1 MKKKSDIQIFLAHA
15 NEDKPEVIK
24 LYERLKKAGY
34 QPWLDKKNLLPGQNW
49 RTAIRN
55 AIKESQL
62 FIACLSQRSIA
73 KQGFVQREFKMAL
86 GQYANRPANSI
97 YLIPLRLNDCQIPD
111 LRQEEYGVNLRDL
124 HWLDY
129 WEADGFELLEKT
141 ITFEFGPFTTKPE
154 PSKVPTF
161 SFETV
166 YVNWSAQPIRRQ
178 AGQVEYFR
186 EALGDGVSLDMVKIP
201 GGTFLMGTEDEEIER
216 LCKKHDLEWFRP
228 EAPQHEVRIPEFYM
242 GRYAVTQA
250 QWRAIASRIELKVER
265 DLKSDPAYF
274 KDGKDSDNR
283 PVESIT
289 WYDAVEFCQRLSK
302 LSRKTY
308 RLPSEAEWE
317 YACRAGT
324 KTPFHF
330 GETITTDLAN
340 YRGTDYVYNG
350 KPQPGIYAEEPRG
363 KYREQTTAV
372 GSFPPNSF
380 GLYDMHGNVLEWC
393 ADIAHGNYQGA
404 PTDGSSWIDK
414 DENDNHYCVL
424 RGGSWSNLPA
434 NCRSAYRYGVV
445 PGSDGY
451 GVGFRLVCAFSR
463 IS

>member
-49 RTAIRN
+49 RTAIST

-129 WEADGFELLEKT
+129 WEADGFELLERT
-141 ITFEFGPFTTKPE
+141 IAFEFGPFAAKPE
-154 PSKVPTF
+154 PPKVPTF

-166 YVNWSAQPIRRQ
+166 FVNRRGEQIRRQ
-178 AGQVEYFR
+178 AGQAEYFR
-186 EALGDGVSLDMVKIP
+186 EALGDGVGLDMVKIP

-216 LCKKHDLEWFRP
+216 LCKKHDLEWFRC

-242 GRYAVTQA
+242 GRYPVTQA
-250 QWRAIASRIELKVER
+250 QWRAVASRTELKVER
-265 DLKSDPAYF
+265 DLKRDPANF
-274 KDGKDSDNR
+274 KDRNDSNNR
-283 PVESIT
+283 PVERIT

-302 LSRKTY
+302 LSGKTY

-324 KTPFHF
+324 RTPFHF

-340 YRGTDYVYNG
+340 YRGTDWEYKG
-350 KPQPGIYAEEPRG
+350 KPRPGIYAEEPRG
-363 KYREQTTAV
+363 KHREQTTAV
-372 GSFPPNSF
+372 GSLPSNSF
-380 GLYDMHGNVLEWC
+380 GLYDMHGNVWEWC
-393 ADIAHGNYQGA
+393 ADKLDANYQGA
-404 PTDGSSWIDK
+404 PADGSPWEN
-414 DENDNHYCVL
+414 ENDNDYRML
-424 RGGSWSNLPA
+424 RGGSYFDMPA
-434 NCRSAYRYGVV
+434 YCRSAYRFGFV
-445 PGSDGY
+445 PDIDSNN
-451 GVGFRLVCAFSR
+451 VGFRLVCAFSR

>member
-49 RTAIRN
+49 RTAISN

-141 ITFEFGPFTTKPE
+141 ITFEFGPFAVKPE
-154 PSKVPTF
+154 PSKVTTF

-166 YVNWSAQPIRRQ
+166 FVNRRGEQIRRQ

-186 EALGDGVSLDMVKIP
+186 EALGNGVSLDMVKIP
-201 GGTFLMGTEDEEIER
+201 GGTFLMGTEDDEIER
-216 LCKKHDLEWFRP
+216 LCKKHDEEWFRW
-228 EAPQHEVRIPEFYM
+228 EAPQHEVSVPEFYV
-242 GRYAVTQA
+242 GRYPVTQA
-250 QWRAIASRIELKVER
+250 QWRAIASQTELKVER
-265 DLKSDPAYF
+265 DLKIDPAYF
-274 KDGKDSDNR
+274 KDKKDSNDR

-302 LSRKTY
+302 LSGKTY

-330 GETITTDLAN
+330 GDTITTDLAN
-340 YRGTDYVYNG
+340 YDGTDFESEGKVY
-350 KPQPGIYAEEPRG
+350 PGIYAEEPRG
-363 KYREQTTAV
+363 KYREETTAV
-372 GSFPPNSF
+372 GQFPANSF

-393 ADIAHGNYQGA
+393 ADIAHDNYQGA
-404 PTDGSSWIDK
+404 PADGSPWIDR

-424 RGGSWSNLPA
+424 RGGSYFFIPA
-434 NCRSAYRYGVV
+434 LCRSADRRWNV
-445 PGSDGY
+445 PGSDNY

-463 IS
+463 TS